1 MDEQAKKTVL
11 RLATYGLYAVCAGAP
26 DAPSA
31 MTVNWLTQTSFE
43 PPLLAVAMEVD
54 SRTTRA
60 ARESGLFTVCPFAEG
75 QRELAGQLGRRSAK
89 VPDKLDGIAFV
100 GTPAGSVALA
110 DALGYA
116 ECRVLGEQPSGD
128 HVLVLAEV
136 IGATVLREGAPLT
149 MRDAGFRYSG

>member
-31 MTVNWLTQTSFE
+31 MTVNWLTQASFE
-43 PPLLAVAMEVD
+43 PPMLAVAMEVD

-60 ARESGLFTVCPFAEG
+60 ARERGLFAVCPSAAG

-89 VPDKLDGIAFV
+89 APGKLDGIAFIS
-100 GTPAGSVALA
+100 TPAGSVVLA
-110 DALGYA
+110 NALGYV
-116 ECRVLGEQPSGD
+116 ECRVL
-128 HVLVLAEV
+128 
-136 IGATVLREGAPLT
+136 
-149 MRDAGFRYSG
+149 